1 MKGAARH
8 LMLAK
13 VHPTP
18 CPVLKNTPLLY
29 DTNIFGLVKRE
40 FLKIY
45 LNFFFPISIQNTWYT
60 LGVNWRCACED
71 RQREMLTTWVK
82 IPTRP
87 SPWPLDRKS
96 GQHHSS
102 IYQNNR
108 DVSWSLFS

>member
-29 DTNIFGLVKRE
+29 DTNIFGLVKWE

-45 LNFFFPISIQNTWYT
+45 LNFFF
-60 LGVNWRCACED
+60 
-71 RQREMLTTWVK
+71 
-82 IPTRP
+82 
-87 SPWPLDRKS
+87 
-96 GQHHSS
+96 HFHSE
-102 IYQNNR
+102 YL
-108 DVSWSLFS
+108 VHAWG